1 MPRLR
6 GVKGDA
12 ETENWLGQ
20 GEAGLSVRPRPSHRG
35 RDGAGTELIWP
46 PVISTGATVS
56 GPPRIIMRAN
66 IYGALTMAIYQLIS
80 SLLQVYKAVTVT
92 ACLL

>member
-1 MPRLR
+1 M
-6 GVKGDA
+6 KGDA